1 MEIETEIKFLVFIPI
16 TSYLFSIHLD
26 GRKIPV
32 FSAENVAETLITEI
46 IGHVMAH
53 RIGDY
58 VSIKKKKT
66 NSEVNYNTHFH
77 PCLGTH
83 LQKYHYLQMYSVT
96 HTIPNYFLNIW
107 FIINI

>member
-1 MEIETEIKFLVFIPI
+1 MWSGIVEIETEIKFLVFIPI

-58 VSIKKKKT
+58 MSIKKKKK
-66 NSEVNYNTHFH
+66 
-77 PCLGTH
+77 LI
-83 LQKYHYLQMYSVT
+83 QKWTTTL
-96 HTIPNYFLNIW
+96 I
-107 FIINI
+107 FILV